1 MRIKCLL
8 VLIALFV
15 LSSLGGAAL
24 ADTSD
29 ITAEIRATQAEIQ
42 RLVAEKAEV
51 RVKILAARAILADL
65 RARRDQATDR
75 DERQSLKAKLEHERA
90 QRNALKAR
98 RDELRVKI
106 AEAREHLDYLRQV
119 KANS

>member
-1 MRIKCLL
+1 MRIRILV
-8 VLIALFV
+8 VLIALFA
-15 LSSLGGAAL
+15 LRSLGGAAL
-24 ADTSD
+24 AQSD
-29 ITAEIRATQAEIQ
+29 IKAEIRATKAYIQ
-42 RLVAEKAEV
+42 ELVDEKAEV
-51 RVKILAARAILADL
+51 RVKLEAARAILADL